1 MTPVGVINDDDD
13 HYIGVVQ
20 QSAANVKEDG
30 RSLNE

>member
-1 MTPVGVINDDDD
+1 MTPVGVINDDD